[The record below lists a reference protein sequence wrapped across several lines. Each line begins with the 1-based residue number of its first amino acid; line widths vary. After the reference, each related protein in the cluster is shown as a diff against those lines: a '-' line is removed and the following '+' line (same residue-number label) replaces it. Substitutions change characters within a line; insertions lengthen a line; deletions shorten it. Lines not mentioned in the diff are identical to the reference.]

1 MRMSSLG
8 LLLERQSEIALGVA
22 EEVEVVLDLDLDLV
36 EKLGYEQIE
45 TRNGRAQIAKASQIW
60 SRC

>member
-1 MRMSSLG
+1 MSSLG

-22 EEVEVVLDLDLDLV
+22 GEVEVVLDLDPF

-45 TRNGRAQIAKASQIW
+45 TQNGRVQTAKASQIW